1 MLLLQF
7 SSSSESSKPF
17 PAKLWLGCACCLSLH
32 WRFRLTACL
41 RNLAHLTLHRLS
53 LEGRSVSKNFCFRN
67 HAGIVANFNHNVL
80 AALLNCS
87 SSAGSANSLGHTDVA
102 ISLNWFCWRW
112 RWSKTPT
119 YPFWFDFLRPMFGS
133 IALPLLQWNS
143 HSLWFCYFC
152 CLRLVLTQMLA
163 LQLDCGLGTLV
174 GTFSVASY
182 SDFKKISA
190 ALSILHMCFALSPY
204 VQPT

>member
-67 HAGIVANFNHNVL
+67 HAGIVANFNRNVL

-87 SSAGSANSLGHTDVA
+87 SSAGSANYLGHTDVA

-112 RWSKTPT
+112 RWSKRQRIRFGSTSSAHVEGSV
-119 YPFWFDFLRPMFGS
+119 FGS

-152 CLRLVLTQMLA
+152 CLR
-163 LQLDCGLGTLV
+163 
-174 GTFSVASY
+174 
-182 SDFKKISA
+182 
-190 ALSILHMCFALSPY
+190 
-204 VQPT
+204 